1 MFVVFI
7 NYKYM
12 KMNKINK
19 IHISQ
24 YNDKMTYI
32 YKNDNDKMAVY

>member
-1 MFVVFI
+1 
-7 NYKYM
+7 M

-19 IHISQ
+19 INISQ